1 MTEDGVWAQ
10 SPASFP
16 RGEAGEHGVCG
27 GQKLTTGRAAVRP
40 LARVPDS
47 VLYQLPL
54 HVKRLPV
61 TKTFHEAGLVVSVE
75 ENDAGYGELPETDA
89 SFKGICKTI
98 VEAPSNEERLKA
110 LALIQEMMQPQRA
123 RDNSSVSPSI
133 LQKPSKV

>member
-16 RGEAGEHGVCG
+16 RGGAGEHGVCG

-54 HVKRLPV
+54 HVKRLP
-61 TKTFHEAGLVVSVE
+61 
-75 ENDAGYGELPETDA
+75 
-89 SFKGICKTI
+89 
-98 VEAPSNEERLKA
+98 
-110 LALIQEMMQPQRA
+110 ALIAGE
-123 RDNSSVSPSI
+123 DFVSRVRLFVL
-133 LQKPSKV
+133 LQITEVTEP

>member
-54 HVKRLPV
+54 HVKRLP
-61 TKTFHEAGLVVSVE
+61 
-75 ENDAGYGELPETDA
+75 
-89 SFKGICKTI
+89 
-98 VEAPSNEERLKA
+98 
-110 LALIQEMMQPQRA
+110 ALIAGE
-123 RDNSSVSPSI
+123 DFVSRVRLFVL
-133 LQKPSKV
+133 LQITEVTEP